1 MNNIKKPK
9 EVIAKALNCE
19 VNSISN
25 EAGMGKHPSWDSL
38 GQLSVIVELEESY
51 GIKISND
58 DVLKY
63 SNVKSITMLYKSL
76 FANG

>member
-1 MNNIKKPK
+1 MNNIKMPK

-25 EAGMGKHPSWDSL
+25 DAGMSKHPSWDSL
-38 GQLSVIVELEESY
+38 GQLSVIAELEDSY
-51 GIKISND
+51 DIKISND

-63 SNVKSITMLYKSL
+63 SDVKTITELHNSL
-76 FANG
+76 VTNG